1 VFGWFRI
8 GFCVRGARV
17 SVGVSGRD
25 VEKQVTRRVGEWIDG
40 RGRRGGGAVWRGCWR
55 VAGKGEGEV
64 SGRLRGH
71 DAFGQKS
78 WVVSDQR
85 DPAAVDV
92 PQCPTARLIP
102 PTTPPPPSKTP
113 AAATPSTIGRLA
125 CTCTLV
131 ASTLIRNLLQFRR
144 RGRAGLGLTTPSL
157 LLVVSIVLSALSGAM
172 ATCPT
177 YTSWIRPDGWD
188 GIHP

>member
-92 PQCPTARLIP
+92 PQWPTARLIP

-113 AAATPSTIGRLA
+113 AAATPSTTGRLA

-131 ASTLIRNLLQFRR
+131 ASTHPHSAAGSAPWEGLAWPHDAVAAAGRLHDAVCTLGHDRN
-144 RGRAGLGLTTPSL
+144 
-157 LLVVSIVLSALSGAM
+157 VSNLHIVDQA
-172 ATCPT
+172 
-177 YTSWIRPDGWD
+177 
-188 GIHP
+188 